1 MNVCSRFTISP
12 TSRGSWDLSLE
23 SNLIFKVTILDERQS
38 TRNLSL
44 RRLIRFTISWTTS
57 RGSRD
62 LSLESKLIFKV
73 TVEEEQWTRDLSQ
86 SKGNNSSKKIED
98 PIINN
103 VAEHSANEMP
113 GVRTVKI
120 NQITKS
126 TPMSL
131 KDLPKRRFRVMNLH
145 YLSKRKERYKEK
157 RNKKEEK
164 GDKKETKRK
173 EREGKDRERVME
185 LSS

>member
-12 TSRGSWDLSLE
+12 TTSRGSWDLSLE

-131 KDLPKRRFRVMNLH
+131 KDLPKRRFRVMELAWLVEKKGKIQRKRKQKRN
-145 YLSKRKERYKEK
+145 KRKER
-157 RNKKEEK
+157 KEE
-164 GDKKETKRK
+164 
-173 EREGKDRERVME
+173 DRERE
-185 LSS
+185 WWN